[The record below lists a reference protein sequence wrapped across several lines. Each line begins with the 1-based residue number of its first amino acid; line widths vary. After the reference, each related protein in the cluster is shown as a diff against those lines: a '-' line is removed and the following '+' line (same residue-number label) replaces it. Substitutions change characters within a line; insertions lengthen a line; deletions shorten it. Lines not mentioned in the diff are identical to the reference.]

1 MDRGR
6 KRGMSPSAVTLAKK
20 KMLDANDKLTIQEAT
35 ARIQARDRSQ
45 TRRDAL

>member
-6 KRGMSPSAVTLAKK
+6 KRGISPSATTLAKK
-20 KMLDANDKLTIQEAT
+20 QKLDADDKRTIQKAT

-45 TRRDAL
+45 TRRDDL